1 MGDRKQPTFPMIVV
15 ISGTNRPD
23 SNTRKIAGVAAD
35 MVVAAG
41 QQATILDLCDLP
53 PELFSPASYNTT
65 PEGFAPFQH
74 AMSAADGVLCVVPEY
89 NGSFPGALKYF
100 IDMLAFPQS
109 LVGTIAAFIGISSGP
124 WGGVRAVEQLEMV
137 FQYRHAH
144 LYGRRVFLPAVAQ
157 MLDENGR
164 LAEPAAERRLREMVT
179 DFVRHCTHLSTL

>member
-1 MGDRKQPTFPMIVV
+1 MIVV
-15 ISGTNRPD
+15 ISGTNRPH
-23 SNTRKIAGVAAD
+23 SNTRKIAAVAAD
-35 MVVAAG
+35 MVAAAG
-41 QQATILDLCDLP
+41 EQATFLDLCDLP
-53 PELFSPASYNTT
+53 SELFSPASYGAP
-65 PEGFAPFQH
+65 PEAFAPFQQ
-74 AMSAADGVLCVVPEY
+74 AVSAADGVLCVVPEY

-109 LVGTIAAFIGISSGP
+109 LVGTTAAFIGISNGP

-144 LYGRRVFLPAVAQ
+144 LYGRRVFLPAVEQ
-157 MLDENGR
+157 LLDEEGR